1 MVEQRQQPPCLAD
14 SLYGALSARRAAV
27 ALSRFPPVHQF
38 VCRRPY
44 PIHARPAAADAPRHC
59 VPQQSALPRVCRARR
74 ATGGSRPELR
84 VACWEPRRRSGQR
97 DPLRHRSRHRH
108 RYRRRCRPDE
118 SLTAAFEAAPGERR
132 KFLLQRRVR
141 SPKVLH
147 AQAGFRGWA
156 HHLVAKFAKRSIVG
170 VHPRGL
176 PLTCGLSFPK

>member
-38 VCRRPY
+38 VCRCPY

-74 ATGGSRPELR
+74 ATELR

-97 DPLRHRSRHRH
+97 WRCHRH

-141 SPKVLH
+141 L
-147 AQAGFRGWA
+147 
-156 HHLVAKFAKRSIVG
+156 AKGTARASWIS
-170 VHPRGL
+170 GL
-176 PLTCGLSFPK
+176 GAPSRR